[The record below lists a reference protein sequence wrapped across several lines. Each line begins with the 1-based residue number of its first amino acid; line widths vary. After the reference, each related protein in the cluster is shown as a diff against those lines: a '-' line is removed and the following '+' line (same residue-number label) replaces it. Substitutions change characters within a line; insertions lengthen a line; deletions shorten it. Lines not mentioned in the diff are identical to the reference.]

1 MEQKK
6 LCVAYI
12 RVSTQQQG
20 DDDRFG
26 IEAQKKAIEEYAKA
40 NNFEIAQF
48 FIDKIS
54 GVKEE
59 RPEWNKIILADDINN
74 PPFKAVL
81 VYKQD
86 RVARDIKLFFYYLYK
101 LQIKG
106 IELISVYDNVDDKD
120 PLANVMRSLMVF
132 CAEQERKNI
141 TLRTSNGRKIKA
153 LKGGYSGGRPPLG
166 YKVIDKSLVVDE
178 KEKETVKLIFEMFDD
193 NCSLNSIANDLNKWK
208 IPNRKNTSW
217 CASQIYYIVK
227 NRKFYQGF
235 YRYGDKEWVKG
246 QHEPILGE

>member
-1 MEQKK
+1 MEEKTK
-6 LCVAYI
+6 VVAYI
-12 RVSTQQQG
+12 RVSTNAQAEE
-20 DDDRFG
+20 DRYG
-26 IEAQKKAIEEYAKA
+26 IDAQKQAIQEYADK
-40 NNFEIAQF
+40 NNMEIVQF

-59 RPEWNKIILADDINN
+59 RPEWNKIILADDITN

-86 RVARDIKLFFYYLYK
+86 RVARDLKLFFYYLYK
-101 LQIKG
+101 LQVKG
-106 IELISVYDNVDDKD
+106 IELISVYDNVDEND
-120 PLANVMRSLMVF
+120 PLANVMRSLMIF

-166 YKVIDKSLVVDE
+166 YEVIDKKLVVKESE
-178 KEKETVKLIFEMFDD
+178 KDIVVRIFDMHDD
-193 NCSLNSIANDLNKWK
+193 NLSYDFIAKDLNNMGLKTRSGTEW
-208 IPNRKNTSW
+208 TM
-217 CASQIYYIVK
+217 AHIYYIVK
-227 NRKFYQGF
+227 NKRFYQGF
-235 YRYGDKEWVKG
+235 YKYGNDEWVKG